1 MDALRLKIVMTKP
14 NFHIPIG
21 YNALLQGLIYSLI
34 AKSHLGHQYHD
45 IGFQYANKTFKC
57 FVFSQLFGK
66 FKVHQ
71 QELIFENEFYFYL
84 SSQDEDFLKEIYRML
99 MLNETVVLN
108 HQKVTIAAI
117 NLFELT
123 PFYETET
130 VTLKTLSPVLIY
142 STKDDFSTYYAL
154 SSPIANHFMIQN
166 LKDKSQAYGYP
177 LKKLE
182 FTIEDILYEKRRM
195 VKFKDCVYPAYLG
208 ELKVNTNFETL
219 LFVYNCGLS
228 SKNSAG
234 FGMIEM
240 VK

>member
-1 MDALRLKIVMTKP
+1 
-14 NFHIPIG
+14 
-21 YNALLQGLIYSLI
+21 
-34 AKSHLGHQYHD
+34 
-45 IGFQYANKTFKC
+45 
-57 FVFSQLFGK
+57 
-66 FKVHQ
+66 
-71 QELIFENEFYFYL
+71 
-84 SSQDEDFLKEIYRML
+84 
-99 MLNETVVLN
+99 
-108 HQKVTIAAI
+108 
-117 NLFELT
+117 
-123 PFYETET
+123 
-130 VTLKTLSPVLIY
+130 
-142 STKDDFSTYYAL
+142 
-154 SSPIANHFMIQN
+154 MIQN

-234 FGMIEM
+234 FGMIEV